1 LWRGAK
7 GILVN
12 LLPFFWRLFWC
23 PVLNT
28 FHLSDTLILGMLV
41 KKYKNSFIIVL
52 SLPKDTVCFY
62 VHGVM
67 DGYIVRCGPWKK
79 KETIMMLTNV
89 ENFYDCLIF
98 SV

>member
-41 KKYKNSFIIVL
+41 KNIGTNSLLYSHFQRIQFTSKGY
-52 SLPKDTVCFY
+52 SLFLCPWC
-62 VHGVM
+62 
-67 DGYIVRCGPWKK
+67 DGWIY
-79 KETIMMLTNV
+79 
-89 ENFYDCLIF
+89 
-98 SV
+98 S